1 MPSNLRCLEFRPVGT
16 GTSTI
21 RVRTENTLKLEYGKW
36 YKLEFDLKT
45 SDTAGLMYLR
55 FYTGTTW
62 PELMTP
68 PNHLWSDTAS
78 GSPTLRHWVLTGM
91 SGATKSYYETWATVT
106 YYVKSDTNAEVYL
119 HFQVDMDA
127 GTDAYAVKLDNFSLT
142 RAGTS
147 FADTT
152 DPTTT
157 WADATEPTLE

>member
-1 MPSNLRCLEFRPVGT
+1 MGT

-62 PELMTP
+62 PELLTP
-68 PNHLWSDTAS
+68 PNHLWSFTPS
-78 GSPTLRHWVLTGM
+78 GSPANRQGAFSGM
-91 SGATKSYYETWATVT
+91 SGPTRPYYQVWDTQTR
-106 YYVKSDTNAEVYL
+106 YVKSDTNAEVYL